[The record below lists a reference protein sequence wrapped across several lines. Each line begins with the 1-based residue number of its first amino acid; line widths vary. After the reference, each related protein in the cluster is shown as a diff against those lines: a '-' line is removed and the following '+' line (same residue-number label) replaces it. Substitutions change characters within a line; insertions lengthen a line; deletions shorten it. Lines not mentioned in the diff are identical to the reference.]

1 MMTREEFDELLHRF
15 AREWHGD
22 IWAAMP
28 GSKADDLRSPAIRAA
43 LLAAYDAQAARIA
56 QLERE
61 VHLVRERNAELA
73 AQRLEADDRAYYEG
87 RIAELEAAL
96 RAVLPWLLH
105 EIEYPG
111 DPVEKVANGVRALL
125 SKEA

>member
-1 MMTREEFDELLHRF
+1 MKALT
-15 AREWHGD
+15 HGQFED
-22 IWAAMP
+22 AV
-28 GSKADDLRSPAIRAA
+28 DDLIVAVQIDRGHETDRDY
-43 LLAAYDAQAARIA
+43 LLAAYDAQAA
-56 QLERE
+56 
-61 VHLVRERNAELA
+61 
-73 AQRLEADDRAYYEG
+73 

>member
-1 MMTREEFDELLHRF
+1 MATTPTLDELHVLVND
-15 AREWHGD
+15 AIAATSDADWHKSCGVYD
-22 IWAAMP
+22 AAT
-28 GSKADDLRSPAIRAA
+28 RAA
-43 LLAAYDAQAARIA
+43 EQQRKEARAAVEAAHKALL
-56 QLERE
+56 E
-61 VHLVRERNAELA
+61 
-73 AQRLEADDRAYYEG
+73 

>member
-1 MMTREEFDELLHRF
+1 MITRGEFDDLISNHSNAATERNKARSRARYELR
-15 AREWHGD
+15 R
-22 IWAAMP
+22 P
-28 GSKADDLRSPAIRAA
+28 
-43 LLAAYDAQAARIA
+43 LLEQVKAQAARIA